1 MNHYPRHIGDW
12 IKATAHLS
20 EVEEC
25 IYSRC
30 LDVYYDREGPLPAD
44 TKQVCR
50 LVRAATVVAKKAVNT
65 VLNEFFHLEGD
76 GWHNKRADEEI
87 SKCREKSE
95 KARESAGQRWGKT
108 NSGNNANAY
117 ANAYANASKTHT
129 EGNASQEP
137 IANSQEPI
145 GVIDSAG
152 DVTTV
157 GALACGPGDLTRP
170 MVLAG
175 IRCNPGHPDIV
186 ALAQAGCAPANVQA
200 AIDEAKRAKGDGA
213 SITQGYVVAILK
225 RWQSEPARTLPKSQ
239 SPPGTVSSFGK
250 AGQETAAS
258 AQRWLEKSGE
268 TG

>member
-30 LDVYYDREGPLPAD
+30 LDVYYDREEPLPAD

-50 LVRAATVVAKKAVNT
+50 LVRAATGAAKKAVNT

-87 SKCREKSE
+87 AKCREKSE

-117 ANAYANASKTHT
+117 ANASKTHT
-129 EGNASQEP
+129 GGNASQEP
-137 IANSQEPI
+137 RANSQEPM
-145 GVIDSAG
+145 GVIHSAG
-152 DVTTV
+152 NSATV
-157 GALACGPGDLTRP
+157 GAQAFSPGDLTKP
-170 MVLAG
+170 MVQAG
-175 IRCNPGHPDIV
+175 IRCNPGHPDII
-186 ALAQAGCAPANVQA
+186 ALAKAGCAPANVQA
-200 AIDEAKRAKGDGA
+200 AIDEAKRAKGEGA